1 VTSHYRRIALGVL
14 IGFLPAL
21 PAGCGGSTGGGGNGN
36 EAVIVIP
43 DNNHGSTGCSG
54 GVTTQELAAQVV
66 ALANNERA
74 AAGLAALTVNPTLQA
89 VAEAYAEQM
98 VTQGFIGHTDPAGNS
113 VDDRVTAAGYTW
125 IAVGE
130 NLAYGPC
137 TAEDAIDGWMN
148 SEGHRANI
156 LNAVFTETGVGA
168 YPGSDYPMYWV
179 HVFATP
185 L

>member
-1 VTSHYRRIALGVL
+1 MTSRWLQIALGVM

-21 PAGCGGSTGGGGNGN
+21 TAGCGASGGGAGNGN
-36 EAVIVIP
+36 DGIIVVP
-43 DNNHGSTGCSG
+43 DNNNGSTGCSG
-54 GVTTQELAAQVV
+54 AATTQELAAQVV
-66 ALANNERA
+66 VLANAERA
-74 AAGLAALTVNPTLQA
+74 NAGVAALTVNPTLQA

-113 VDDRVTAAGYTW
+113 IDDRVTAAGYSW

-137 TAEDAIDGWMN
+137 TAEDAINGWMN

-168 YPGSDYPMYWV
+168 YPGPDYPMYWV